1 MRVYISKKEAST
13 LIKALE
19 VLLELKPHSSEAKTL
34 LERIEQ
40 CRERQCKRKV
50 KKNRQV
56 T

>member
-13 LIKALE
+13 LIRAIE
-19 VLLELKPHSSEAKTL
+19 ELLEREPQCSEAKTL
-34 LERIEQ
+34 LQRIYD